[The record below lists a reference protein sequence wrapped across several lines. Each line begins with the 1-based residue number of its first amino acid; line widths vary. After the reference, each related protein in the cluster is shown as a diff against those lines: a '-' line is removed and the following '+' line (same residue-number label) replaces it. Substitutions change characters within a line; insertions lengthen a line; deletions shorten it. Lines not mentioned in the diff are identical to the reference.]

1 MSRTTFSRL
10 RASIARVL
18 WRLWSIMVVEEH
30 LALRSIW
37 QAADVVLELHR
48 SLQWLSEGDSQVDME
63 QRG

>member
-1 MSRTTFSRL
+1 
-10 RASIARVL
+10 
-18 WRLWSIMVVEEH
+18 MVVEDH

-37 QAADVVLELHR
+37 RAADVVLELHR